1 MAAWSFTVGKKICV
15 FSFIII
21 HCKPPL
27 KGTKDY
33 FLRLITAD
41 MFLKKRKEG
50 VKVNVWPVAHFY
62 VLRYFKVYIS
72 CYVRNSSKNKGCD
85 LKFRLT
91 CLATWHKPPA
101 RSQLIRLIITNLLCK
116 KYNAGDGFIS
126 VTARGSGLHLC
137 TNLQRHN
144 TGLQRTIRVE
154 PLAKGDACQ
163 NVLLI

>member
-1 MAAWSFTVGKKICV
+1 MSICPRCFHGSLKFHSGKKNSV

-41 MFLKKRKEG
+41 KFKKRKEG
-50 VKVNVWPVAHFY
+50 VKVNVLPVAHFY
-62 VLRYFKVYIS
+62 VLRYFKVCIS

-91 CLATWHKPPA
+91 CPATWHKPPP

-116 KYNAGDGFIS
+116 NIMQVKVS
-126 VTARGSGLHLC
+126 
-137 TNLQRHN
+137 
-144 TGLQRTIRVE
+144 
-154 PLAKGDACQ
+154 
-163 NVLLI
+163 